1 MTRIKISEADFQDAV
16 VEVAH
21 LYRWHVSHFGR
32 ARTKDGW
39 STPVRYDGKGFPDCV
54 FIHPVHR
61 VLLVVEFKS
70 AKGRMSMDQDKW
82 ADMVEAVESAAAP
95 HVKYMV
101 WRPNMMDQIRDYLT
115 TPIDKRNEQ

>member
-54 FIHPVHR
+54 FVHPDGG
-61 VLLVVEFKS
+61 VLFVEFK
-70 AKGRMSMDQDKW
+70 AERGRLSKDQAAWGAWLDDAG
-82 ADMVEAVESAAAP
+82 AD
-95 HVKYMV
+95 YCL
-101 WRPNMMDQIRDYLT
+101 WRPGNADIIMGILSHSKVTKWNLQQKAKI
-115 TPIDKRNEQ
+115 